1 MAEAKQVNRRSSQST
16 ENGTDY
22 TPSLESSD
30 CDPPLVDNNFAASLL
45 PFDDAL
51 YTPDNFEPILSQS
64 WPPASAF
71 ANEDVLACLNR
82 SVGLSPSS
90 WSLGASGSEQ
100 VSFSPG
106 FPVNQDIPLPMHIRG
121 GTETAGGLITNWFEQ
136 VCPIWSAFDSCL
148 NQNRK
153 IASDLMHHSAAVIDT
168 LQSMSASYLSARL
181 PQMKRPAL
189 ALLKRAAATI
199 LSEANSLRGR
209 DILDTVPTGL
219 LFALFCLGTS
229 VCWLDA
235 SRLGLPFLKEAKD
248 LLQRLTWQNI
258 PRSDDELEILAF
270 FKKSL
275 LYWEMLLSFVDDYDP
290 GSDLESR
297 EQENRISPARN
308 TKHTSTD
315 AIPHPWTG
323 ISTQTSHLFSQS
335 IRLCRSYRRRVSKP
349 SGSEVALSAA
359 MQEIQEAQKL
369 EESLLELD
377 FASATPQIHTG
388 DQRTPWLHLAYVA
401 EAYQLASLLQ
411 LYLTF
416 PDLVALRL
424 PSDFG
429 LQSSDSV
436 PCDKWTIPLAL
447 RLTKLLEQIPPDSG
461 SLVIQPLLYICAS
474 TGLCYNISLCSP
486 MPTCQPDGVVS
497 ESSQVTLGGLD
508 ILGYVD
514 QMGADNGNQ
523 PDAALVPEIAVEIG
537 IARNFILKRLDTLE
551 CTLHPRPI
559 AVAKQLVKA
568 IWATYD
574 DESRGCRSG
583 HWLDV
588 MEAQDLRSLFG

>member
-1 MAEAKQVNRRSSQST
+1 MAKQGNRRSSQST
-16 ENGTDY
+16 ENETDY
-22 TPSLESSD
+22 TPSLASSE
-30 CDPPLVDNNFAASLL
+30 CNLQLVDNNFASSLP
-45 PFDDAL
+45 PFDDVF
-51 YTPDNFEPILSQS
+51 YTSDDFQPILPQPWS
-64 WPPASAF
+64 PASVF
-71 ANEDVLACLNR
+71 ANEDVLACLDR
-82 SVGLSPSS
+82 SMGLPPSP
-90 WSLGASGSEQ
+90 WSLSSSGSEQ
-100 VSFSPG
+100 FSFPRG
-106 FPVNQDIPLPMHIRG
+106 FRVTQDIPLPPQIRG
-121 GTETAGGLITNWFEQ
+121 GPETVDGLITNWFEQ
-136 VCPIWSAFDSCL
+136 VCPIWSAFDSAF

-153 IASDLMHHSAAVIDT
+153 IASELMHHSAAVFNT

-189 ALLKRAAATI
+189 RLLKTAAATI
-199 LSEANSLRGR
+199 LDEANSLRGR
-209 DILDTVPTGL
+209 EILDTVPTGL
-219 LFALFCLGTS
+219 LFSLFCVGTS

-248 LLQRLTWQNI
+248 LLQRLSWQNV
-258 PRSDDELEILAF
+258 PRSDDQLEILAF

-290 GSDLESR
+290 GSDPESR
-297 EQENRISPARN
+297 EQENRISPTRD
-308 TKHTSTD
+308 TRDMSTD
-315 AIPHPWTG
+315 VVPHPWTG
-323 ISTQTSHLFSQS
+323 ISTQTSRLFSQS

-369 EESLLELD
+369 EEHLLGLD
-377 FASATPQIHTG
+377 FSSATPKNHTG
-388 DQRTPWLHLAYVA
+388 DERTPWLHLAYVA

-424 PSDFG
+424 PSDSG
-429 LQSSDSV
+429 LQSSGSV

-461 SLVIQPLLYICAS
+461 SRVIQPLLYICAS
-474 TGLCYNISLCSP
+474 TGLCYNISPCSP
-486 MPTCQPDGVVS
+486 MSTYQADTVVG
-497 ESSQVTLGGLD
+497 ESPPVTLGGLD
-508 ILGYVD
+508 ILSYVD
-514 QMGADNGNQ
+514 QMDTNHGDQ
-523 PDAALVPEIAVEIG
+523 SDEDPVPEIAVEIG
-537 IARNFILKRLDTLE
+537 NARNFIIKRLDTLE

-568 IWATYD
+568 IWAAYD
-574 DESRGCRSG
+574 DESRGCTSG